1 MLLAVGN
8 PTVDYMSLDIEGAEE
23 SVSIPHWACTTCIVY
38 LHKNI
43 IISGLTYHSLGQG
56 RYQNY
61 WS

>member
-23 SVSIPHWACTTCIVY
+23 SVSIQHWACTTCICIKMY
-38 LHKNI
+38 I
-43 IISGLTYHSLGQG
+43 IISGPSHHSLGQG